1 MFIFCSTVGTYT
13 AHVFLCLSFAHTSSQ
28 LVYQPRV
35 GEKVV
40 VNQSQLSCS
49 LNQKCLN
56 DSFEKGR
63 IEGGKRL
70 GVKEEE

>member
-1 MFIFCSTVGTYT
+1 M
-13 AHVFLCLSFAHTSSQ
+13 HVFLCLSFAHTRSQ
-28 LVYQPRV
+28 LVYQSRV
-35 GEKVV
+35 GENV

-56 DSFEKGR
+56 DSFEKKEGR

-70 GVKEEE
+70 GVEEEE